1 MARQPVP
8 AFSYRSFN
16 STRNSALTDLT
27 CSAALSALFCFAYV
41 IPSRSDR
48 RLRSPPPVPP
58 PRAALALPGTIVYST
73 ERFHLTFTLM
83 QCVSRGIG

>member
-27 CSAALSALFCFAYV
+27 CSAALSALFCFVYV
-41 IPSRSDR
+41 IPFRSDR
-48 RLRSPPPVPP
+48 RLRSAPPPSR
-58 PRAALALPGTIVYST
+58 PRGPHWHCPGLYCTLPNASI
-73 ERFHLTFTLM
+73 
-83 QCVSRGIG
+83 SRLL